1 MKSSINHPKKKQ
13 GVPSIRLQATR
24 TNKTKH
30 ALYRVMAENDAT
42 NDRDDVTQDFY
53 EGFLFRENFNHSMT
67 PHHILSRCFH
77 QILSLMFLSSSQ
89 YHCEGWLSRQ
99 GKKFKK
105 KIAKMSF
112 YLVSS
117 WNYWLQWCQDE
128 KSMKR
133 CYFCGRLC
141 LSGRSVRAR
150 KCLEAAQSD
159 HSEPCED
166 S

>member
-67 PHHILSRCFH
+67 PHSFPECFH

-89 YHCEGWLSRQ
+89 YHCEGLSRQ

-128 KSMKR
+128 KSKKR